1 MTVDK
6 NNAIIEYLL
15 TCEDIDNSPLYF
27 NLINAK
33 NNTIQIITNAQDATY
48 TRPYIDGS
56 IPKRYSCDLIVFKSI
71 SDAEFVKG
79 TSGGTSYVHEN
90 IDELNDAQK
99 ILDWI
104 QTQNELKNFPDFG
117 TGNVIDSIETTTNE
131 PRFNGIDSSINPPLA
146 MYSIGI
152 VITYVDETKVIYNK
166 E

>member
-6 NNAIIEYLL
+6 NNAVIEYLL

-33 NNTIQIITNAQDATY
+33 NNTIQIITNAQDSTY

-56 IPKRYSCDLIVFKSI
+56 IPKRYSCDLIAFKSI

-79 TSGGTSYVHEN
+79 TSVGTSYVHEN
-90 IDELNDAQK
+90 VDELNDAQK

-117 TGNVIDSIETTTNE
+117 DGNVIDSIETTTNE
-131 PRFNGIDSSINPPLA
+131 PRFNGIDNSINPPLA
-146 MYSIGI
+146 MYTISII
-152 VITYVDETKVIYNK
+152 ITYVDETKVIYNK